1 LASTLYSIGHGALP
15 GGELVSHLHRFG
27 IDLLA
32 DVRRYPSSR
41 RHPRFNGAAL
51 AAALERASIE
61 YRHLGDALGGYR
73 ETAYEEYMRTSA
85 FRSGIESL
93 EELAGRYAAVAFMCA
108 EKQPWQCHR
117 RFIADALQRRGWNV
131 RHIVEGQLL
140 LAEGAIE

>member
-1 LASTLYSIGHGALP
+1 LAATLYSIGHGALP
-15 GGELVSHLHRFG
+15 GAEFLSPLHRFG

-41 RHPRFNGAAL
+41 RHAQFNGAAL

-73 ETAYEEYMRTSA
+73 EASYEEYMRMSA

-93 EELAGRYAAVAFMCA
+93 EELAGRYAAIAFMCA
-108 EKQPWQCHR
+108 ERQPWKCHR
-117 RFIADALQRRGWNV
+117 RFIAVALRERGWDV
-131 RHIVEGQLL
+131 RHIVDGGLL
-140 LAEGAIE
+140 LAEEAIE